1 MEPLEALL
9 EVLTPL
15 TRLGRPALAAV
26 DGRCGSG
33 KSTLSELAAR
43 RLHCPL
49 FHMDDFFLPP
59 ELRTPQRYA
68 QPGGNVHY
76 ERVEAELLR
85 PIRETGAARFRPFDC
100 HSLGYGAPVE
110 VSVPGLAIVEGS
122 YSLHPALRRYYDVT
136 VFLTCEAE
144 EQRRRLLNREGPEGL
159 PNFLE
164 KWIPLEEHYFQGVGL
179 PAAGDLVLDTTP
191 HGG

>member
-1 MEPLEALL
+1 M
-9 EVLTPL
+9 
-15 TRLGRPALAAV
+15 
-26 DGRCGSG
+26 
-33 KSTLSELAAR
+33 
-43 RLHCPL
+43 
-49 FHMDDFFLPP
+49 
-59 ELRTPQRYA
+59 
-68 QPGGNVHY
+68 
-76 ERVEAELLR
+76 EAELLR

-159 PNFLE
+159 SRFLE
-164 KWIPLEEHYFQGVGL
+164 KWIPLEEHYFEGVGL

-191 HGG
+191 HGR

>member
-26 DGRCGSG
+26 DGSCGSG
-33 KSTLSELAAR
+33 KSTLSELEAR
-43 RLHCPL
+43 RLHGPM

-85 PIRETGAARFRPFDC
+85 PIQETGAARFRPFDC

-122 YSLHPALRRYYDVT
+122 YSLHPALRKYYDVT

-159 PNFLE
+159 NRFLE